1 MSLKLKAILEDR
13 SCGCGVICCVLSGG
27 ESEIDDA
34 DVKEAG
40 LCEVAELLNVQ
51 GRTKQIASLWR
62 HD

>member
-1 MSLKLKAILEDR
+1 
-13 SCGCGVICCVLSGG
+13 VLSGG